1 MIIFL
6 YGEDEFRSNRKLAEI
21 KKKFLQIYKESG
33 TLFVFDFAEE
43 KINAGEMTT
52 KISSGGLFSQKKLVI
67 VKNLLAAKTDSG
79 TERLADYLKKN
90 KEDKDV
96 ILVFWETGGFDKKNP
111 LAKILPKIGKCQ
123 QFELLNGVKLKNWIT
138 GEVEKTSDGKV
149 SISPVAAQKLAVFVG
164 SDLMLLSK
172 EIEKLVSF
180 KNQGEISEN
189 DVEHLVRA
197 KIGTDIF
204 ETIDALARGEKGKA
218 LELLHNHLESGD
230 DPFYLL
236 SMYFYQF
243 RNLLK
248 VKPLAQMNMPERE
261 IAQKLKLHPY
271 VVKKGVE
278 QGRNFTFER
287 LKNVY
292 RSLCEVDF
300 QSKTGKVDIE
310 LALDKFVAM
319 V

>member
-6 YGEDEFRSNRKLAEI
+6 YGEDEFRSIRKLAEI
-21 KKKFLQIYKESG
+21 KTKFLQTCKEGG
-33 TLFVFDFAEE
+33 TLFVFDFSEE
-43 KINAGEMTT
+43 KIDAAELIT
-52 KISSGGLFSQKKLVI
+52 KISSGGLFSQKKLVV
-67 VKNLLAAKTDSG
+67 VKNILAAKSDSG
-79 TERLADYLKKN
+79 IVSLADYLKKN
-90 KEDKDV
+90 KEDKNV
-96 ILVFWETGGFDKKNP
+96 ILVFWEAGSFDKKNP
-111 LAKILPKIGKCQ
+111 LAKILPKVGKCQ
-123 QFELLNGVKLKNWIT
+123 QFEKLLGAKLKSWIA
-138 GEVEKTSDGKV
+138 GEVEKAGNGKV
-149 SISPVAAQKLAVFVG
+149 SISPAAVDRLAVFVG
-164 SDLMLLSK
+164 NDLMLLSK

-180 KNQGEISEN
+180 KNQGEISEK
-189 DVEHLVRA
+189 DVELLVRA

-204 ETIDALARGEKGKA
+204 ETIDALARGDKKTA
-218 LELLHNHLESGD
+218 VRLLHDHLESGD

-248 VKPLAQMNMPERE
+248 VKPLAERNMPERE

-278 QGRNFTFER
+278 QGRNFTCER
-287 LKNVY
+287 LKDVY
-292 RSLCEVDF
+292 KSLCEIDF